1 MTKIMFVALILLMS
15 TQSVFTYPPD
25 NAALLYYQAF
35 MIIER
40 PDNTMRDM
48 LDDLSKGKIKPDE
61 KIEKYVENH
70 RGVIELAVA
79 AAEMPNCDWGL
90 DYSKGLSLNI
100 PYLEQ
105 CHTLAWVILADAQ
118 IFASKGDYK
127 QALSRCLSVQKM
139 GHHVSQGELMCY
151 MIGAGIV
158 KMADK
163 RTRNVLGDMP
173 EDLKTLRWFKNQ
185 LVETE
190 SRAFPFKTCVEN
202 ELKKLSI
209 YMKKGI
215 AEKEFKP
222 DFYAWAKEELPKPVA
237 KFAKKAPEEFF
248 ARNEKYWNDYTVRL
262 KAALELPYADGYTS
276 LSQLYEQTQ
285 QDANNPNAAM
295 TAFLASNWPAAF
307 TIGTNTRTSSNA
319 VRAAVDIYIIKATTW
334 RLPDELPAGLPKDL
348 FSGKDF
354 EYERKDD
361 SFVLR
366 CRGKDLLRDKIHEYE
381 FKVKK

>member
-1 MTKIMFVALILLMS
+1 
-15 TQSVFTYPPD
+15 
-25 NAALLYYQAF
+25 
-35 MIIER
+35 
-40 PDNTMRDM
+40 MRDM

-61 KIEKYVENH
+61 KIEKHVENH

-79 AAEMPNCDWGL
+79 AAEIPNCDWGL

-100 PYLEQ
+100 PYLDQ
-105 CHTLAWVILADAQ
+105 CRPLAQIVLADAQ

-127 QALSRCLSVQKM
+127 QALSRCLSIQKM

-151 MIGAGIV
+151 VIGAGIV
-158 KMADK
+158 KWVADK
-163 RTRNVLGDMP
+163 CTRNVLGDMP
-173 EDLKTLRWFKNQ
+173 EDLKTLHWFKNQ

-190 SRAFPFKTCVEN
+190 SRAFSFETCVEN
-202 ELKKLSI
+202 ELKKLGI
-209 YMKKGI
+209 YMRKEI
-215 AEKEFKP
+215 AEKTIEP
-222 DFYAWAKEELPKPVA
+222 DFYTWAEEKLPKPVA
-237 KFAKKAPEEFF
+237 EFAKEAPEEFF

-276 LSQLYEQTQ
+276 LSQLHEQIQ

-295 TAFLASNWPAAF
+295 TALLASNWPLAF
-307 TIGTNTRTSSNA
+307 TIQTNTRTSSNA
-319 VRAAVDIYIIKATTW
+319 VGAAIDIYIIKATTG

-348 FSGKDF
+348 LSGKDF

-361 SFVLR
+361 GFVLR